1 MYIIINS
8 SHLPL
13 QQGRLIIHNN
23 HCHLLYFI
31 ILIFLFFNN
40 FILLC
45 NAQQHDT
52 YLTHFEDPSKGLTIF
67 DSYTYRDGTILLQ
80 LAHFNED
87 ESCIDPNLNLEIV
100 FPNGAIKSLNVSSY
114 QIPIYNYCMLDDV
127 FINSI
132 INEDTILITYFY
144 GDNAATTIH
153 MGMIIDWD
161 GNWLQNIEL
170 GIGIGKINININDDS
185 GFMWTRQVNDT
196 TIAWSQFIPSPSKP
210 TEIKK
215 IGTGFISIGPLSI
228 ITSFQMFTSS
238 DGGNGFTLVTKIQ
251 KSTDYYITDPIWE
264 VYAIFLDKDADRI
277 SPPYLLYQTSVDWTD
292 LVLEFCRK
300 TTDGGGY
307 NCLLSIKNNELAP
320 NQPNQPNQPKGKGKT
335 ATSTPITIT
344 TRYRLSFLSS
354 GSVTS
359 VKKLSNFGNN
369 PNRNIERFIPLYSGE
384 FLIVYNADEFGRRS
398 GFFLTQEGE
407 YVGAW
412 EGFNND
418 IYHYSYF
425 EHNETMWGMIVQ
437 NAPYSWTITTDR
449 LYDKD
454 VLHNYEHRNPNIIE
468 TTPNNIIMKKDLDK
482 IIINY
487 NKPVIFSFGNISIY
501 QVFDDGKELLRQT
514 YPGRSKYTSTINDTI
529 VNIKVLSSTFS
540 NPEANYFITID
551 DGFVNSKQYNEA
563 IMGIKKKVWFINT
576 SWNEPDSCL
585 PSATI
590 LLRLNAEG
598 TKYING
604 LSSNGF
610 KIFYND
616 LMNELSEIIPVDRS
630 RLSDTGKFQS
640 DPFDSNQFTILQ
652 VEISQPTKLTKPCV
666 KDIISNLD
674 SLIRNKDFTLISH
687 YPLTNLL
694 DEDFGT
700 TITPSGWNT
709 KMKLSLI
716 FFSSGAILIIVIFF
730 IVRYRNPQA
739 RNILIFSFA
748 LIILDFILDIAF
760 VIYYAQQVLS
770 FFIPSIL
777 FLVGP
782 IGFNSILALYII
794 LKEKYTNE
802 KFSKWLMNNTKLVS
816 MFTILSSADVA
827 ILNMISSRLA
837 NLRYFC
843 APISKEAEVKIFW
856 GSFANIF
863 IEDVPQF
870 IIRIMYLQR
879 NSIIYDPIPIFS
891 LISAGISIIFS
902 LIGRTFDALYY
913 KIPFSERQN
922 IKHEEPP
929 TNVIE
934 INSNKSIEISEDQLR
949 KDDTIEII

>member
-1 MYIIINS
+1 MNCITIDNS
-8 SHLPL
+8 P
-13 QQGRLIIHNN
+13 
-23 HCHLLYFI
+23 
-31 ILIFLFFNN
+31 
-40 FILLC
+40 
-45 NAQQHDT
+45 
-52 YLTHFEDPSKGLTIF
+52 EDPSKGLTIF

-87 ESCIDPNLNLEIV
+87 ESCIDPNLNLDIV
-100 FPNGAIKSLNVSSY
+100 FPNGAIKPLNVSSY

-161 GNWLQNIEL
+161 GNWLQ
-170 GIGIGKINININDDS
+170 
-185 GFMWTRQVNDT
+185 
-196 TIAWSQFIPSPSKP
+196 PSKP

-215 IGTGFISIGPLSI
+215 IGSGFISISPLSI

-264 VYAIFLDKDADRI
+264 VHAIFLDKDADRI
-277 SPPYLLYQTSVDWTD
+277 SPPYLLYQTSVDWAD

-300 TTDGGGY
+300 TTDGGG
-307 NCLLSIKNNELAP
+307 
-320 NQPNQPNQPKGKGKT
+320 KT
-335 ATSTPITIT
+335 VTSTPITIT

-369 PNRNIERFIPLYSGE
+369 PNRNIERFIPLYSGG

-407 YVGAW
+407 YVGVW

-418 IYHYSYF
+418 IYHYSYL

-437 NAPYSWTITTDR
+437 NAPYYWTITTDR
-449 LYDKD
+449 LHDKD
-454 VLHNYEHRNPNIIE
+454 VVHI
-468 TTPNNIIMKKDLDK
+468 
-482 IIINY
+482 
-487 NKPVIFSFGNISIY
+487 
-501 QVFDDGKELLRQT
+501 FDDGKELLRQT

-563 IMGIKKKVWFINT
+563 IMGINKKVWFINT

-604 LSSNGF
+604 LSSDGF

-700 TITPSGWNT
+700 TITPDGWNA

-716 FFSSGAILIIVIFF
+716 FFSGGAILIIVIFF
-730 IVRYRNPQA
+730 IVRYRNPQ
-739 RNILIFSFA
+739 
-748 LIILDFILDIAF
+748 
-760 VIYYAQQVLS
+760 
-770 FFIPSIL
+770 IL
-777 FLVGP
+777 FWTLHSLYITHNKFSHFLYQVGP

-843 APISKEAEVKIFW
+843 APISKEAE
-856 GSFANIF
+856 
-863 IEDVPQF
+863 
-870 IIRIMYLQR
+870 IMYLQR

-949 KDDTIEII
+949 KDDDTIEIT